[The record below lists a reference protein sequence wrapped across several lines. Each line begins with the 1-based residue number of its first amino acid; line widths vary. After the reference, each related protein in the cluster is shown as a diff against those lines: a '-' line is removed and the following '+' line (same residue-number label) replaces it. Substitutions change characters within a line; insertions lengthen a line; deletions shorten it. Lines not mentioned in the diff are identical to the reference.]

1 MDAHDDNRAVHAPS
15 EAPCADENDEDH
27 EQLTGP
33 TFDFTDALSDLLPPE
48 SWTLATTAEQE
59 RAVKAL
65 DETTARARA
74 TIERLDGLE
83 AERRAR
89 ECAERAR
96 AVASACVRASA
107 ALARARRAL
116 IKAGIVDESALA
128 PFDPDA

>member
-1 MDAHDDNRAVHAPS
+1 MDANDDDRAVHAPS

-89 ECAERAR
+89 EQYDRPLAAGAAAQAAAHRAARRGGRAPRMRGAR
-96 AVASACVRASA
+96 A
-107 ALARARRAL
+107 
-116 IKAGIVDESALA
+116 
-128 PFDPDA
+128 